1 MGDAVLNIK
10 IVRLT
15 SGEELI
21 AKVEQVDDISYILN
35 KPAILIPTGKDQLA
49 FGQWLPYADIKD
61 GIEILSTYVVF
72 VVDPMEEMAA
82 QYEEAFGSGLV
93 VPKKSGVISG
103 APMPGLKLTE

>member
-1 MGDAVLNIK
+1 MSEVK

-21 AKVEQVDDISYILN
+21 ANVEQVDDISYILK

-49 FGQWLPYADIKD
+49 FGQWLPYANIQD

-93 VPKKSGVISG
+93 TPNKGGIVSG
-103 APMPGLKLTE
+103 AGLKLTT

>member
-1 MGDAVLNIK
+1 MSKVK

-21 AKVEQVDDISYILN
+21 AKTEETKTHVTLK
-35 KPAILIPTGKDQLA
+35 KPAILIPAGKDQLA

-61 GIEILSTYVVF
+61 GIEISMEYIVF
-72 VVDPMEEMAA
+72 VVDPMEEMAS

-93 VPKKSGVISG
+93 TPNKGGIVSG
-103 APMPGLKLTE
+103 AGLPGLKLTT